1 MRRLAVSLPVVLL
14 AAAPAV
20 AIQPHGGVPTPKPR
34 PAIYMPY
41 VQAGTQTSMDVLWRS
56 PEAVATKLAVMDE
69 DDRPLFELN
78 EGAGTAHEYRLA
90 NLKPGT
96 TYHYAAYD
104 NGALVCKSE
113 FHTNPGPNVT
123 RFKFAV
129 MGDSGSGNANQYSVA
144 NRLAQWNPDFILHCG
159 DVVYEKGEAEGYGPR
174 FMEPYA
180 RLIDHTVFYPSPGNH
195 DYGLGN
201 LNAYTDFFEVPRPR
215 PTDTEHYYTFTYG
228 DAQFFSLDSIA
239 GTGKDAPQTKWL
251 AAQLAASKSPW
262 KFAFFH
268 HPFYS
273 SGWEGPSP
281 WLAKVWGPL
290 FEKYNVQVVFSGH
303 DHDYERIKL
312 SEQFVRDGKPTQYIV
327 TGGGGAWLRGV
338 HPKPYSQITQAAYHF
353 VGVTMTDRELT
364 AEAID
369 DHGLV
374 IDQFTV
380 SR

>member
-1 MRRLAVSLPVVLL
+1 
-14 AAAPAV
+14 
-20 AIQPHGGVPTPKPR
+20 
-34 PAIYMPY
+34 
-41 VQAGTQTSMDVLWRS
+41 
-56 PEAVATKLAVMDE
+56 
-69 DDRPLFELN
+69 
-78 EGAGTAHEYRLA
+78 
-90 NLKPGT
+90 
-96 TYHYAAYD
+96 
-104 NGALVCKSE
+104 
-113 FHTNPGPNVT
+113 
-123 RFKFAV
+123 
-129 MGDSGSGNANQYSVA
+129 MGDSGSGNPNQFSVA
-144 NRLAQWNPDFILHCG
+144 KRLGIWNPDFFLHCG

-174 FMEPYA
+174 FMEPYQH
-180 RLIDHTVFYPSPGNH
+180 LIDHTVFYPTPGNH

-201 LNAYTDFFEVPRPR
+201 LNAYTNFFEMPRPKA
-215 PTDTEHYYTFTYG
+215 TDPENYYTFTYG
-228 DAQFFSLDSIA
+228 DAQFFALDSIA
-239 GTGKDAPQTKWL
+239 GTGKDSAQTRWL

-262 KFAFFH
+262 KIAYFH

-312 SEQFVRDGKPTQYIV
+312 SEQYVKDGHPTQYIV

-338 HPKPYSQITQAAYHF
+338 HPKPYTQITQAAYHF
-353 VGVTMTDRELT
+353 VGVSMTDRELT

-380 SR
+380 PR